1 MAGCTWSCTSS
12 ASRSALSRK
21 PSRCWGSVSR
31 GRCTSKVV
39 HFQSVCFAVVQLN
52 PLTVGNCCPC
62 LPCSPQCA
70 ASVRSWPW
78 RLCGTTA
85 WAPPCPGASEPR
97 TRPLPPSSRTGEP
110 EPAAPSVG
118 GTGGCGCC
126 GQGQETPAA
135 AGGARHLWTRK
146 HLRVVCSAVPPAVP
160 CLCCFASWYLETKQ
174 MGFIWESNPL
184 RPRFDKHLTTSV
196 LCPSL
201 AVTDLFDGPVT

>member
-12 ASRSALSRK
+12 ASRSAPSRK

-52 PLTVGNCCPC
+52 PLTVGNCCPR

-135 AGGARHLWTRK
+135 AGGARHLVNQKTPSGGLLCSTPSCALSVLFCFLISRDKTDWLY
-146 HLRVVCSAVPPAVP
+146 LRVQPP
-160 CLCCFASWYLETKQ
+160 
-174 MGFIWESNPL
+174 
-184 RPRFDKHLTTSV
+184 
-196 LCPSL
+196 
-201 AVTDLFDGPVT
+201 